1 MLYHA
6 QAPAS
11 KMSNVSTIADKRM
24 RCPRCSAR
32 PAVQNAVELRPG
44 IKYLTLR
51 CISCRLVY
59 NAQVQVEANPAT
71 VSRLMGRT
79 DEPPRRNRRGNPG
92 PMETQPRFDAGETQ
106 ATPMGPTPSKRTKKA
121 NRIGE
126 PAISRGEA
134 EITRKTSLDK
144 QRGLLQAANIQK
156 GRGSQGR
163 AKNARR
169 RSGV

>member
-1 MLYHA
+1 
-6 QAPAS
+6 
-11 KMSNVSTIADKRM
+11 
-24 RCPRCSAR
+24 
-32 PAVQNAVELRPG
+32 
-44 IKYLTLR
+44 
-51 CISCRLVY
+51 
-59 NAQVQVEANPAT
+59 
-71 VSRLMGRT
+71 
-79 DEPPRRNRRGNPG
+79 
-92 PMETQPRFDAGETQ
+92 METQPRFDAGETQ

-134 EITRKTSLDK
+134 EIARKTSLDK